1 MSANDSKTN
10 PSPNNSPY
18 VNPHIAK
25 LTPYKPGKPVEE
37 LTRELGITDV
47 VKLASNENPH
57 GPGAGVQKAILSAAA
72 ELSRYPDGNGYY
84 LKQALGNKLGV
95 NPEQITLGNGSNDVL
110 DLAAKI
116 CLQPG
121 DEAIAAEHSFVVYR
135 LATASCGAH
144 LVEVPAVAFGADLAG
159 FAQAVTP
166 KTRIVFL
173 ANPNNPTGTWVGEA
187 ALVKFLDALD
197 PNIWV
202 VLDEAYFEYVDATP
216 NQNKSQNKYP
226 DGMALRQRYANVIVT
241 RTFSKIH
248 GLAALRIGYGVSSVQ
263 AADLMNRARQ
273 PFNVNAVA
281 LAAAVAALED
291 TNFVQ
296 ASAQRNREGMQQ
308 LVAGLTEQGY
318 SYIPSAGNFVCF
330 DAGAKASELNQ
341 ALLQIGVIVRPVAEY
356 GLTQHLR
363 VTVGLPSEIERFLGA
378 LRDAAKALG

>member
-1 MSANDSKTN
+1 MSTN
-10 PSPNNSPY
+10 HSSPY

-37 LTRELGITDV
+37 LTRELGVTDV
-47 VKLASNENPH
+47 VKLASNENPQ
-57 GPGAGVQKAILSAAA
+57 GPGAAVQKAIVAAA
-72 ELSRYPDGNGYY
+72 HELSRYPDGNGYY
-84 LKQALGNKLGV
+84 LKQALATKLGV

-135 LATASCGAH
+135 LATASCGAQ
-144 LVEVPAVAFGADLAG
+144 LVEVPAVDYGADLDG
-159 FAQAVTP
+159 FVQAVSA

-173 ANPNNPTGTWVGEA
+173 ANPNNPTGTWVSEE

-202 VLDEAYFEYVDATP
+202 VLDEAYFEYVDAA
-216 NQNKSQNKYP
+216 QYP
-226 DGMALRQRYANVIVT
+226 DGMALQQRYANLIVT

-248 GLAALRIGYGVSSVQ
+248 GLAALRIGYGVSSLQ

-291 TNFVQ
+291 TDFVQ

-318 SYIPSAGNFVCF
+318 RYIPSAGNFVCF
-330 DAGAKASELNQ
+330 DAGVNAPQLNQ
-341 ALLQIGVIVRPVAEY
+341 ALLQAGVIVRPVAEY

-363 VTVGLPSEIERFLGA
+363 VTVGLPSEITRFLAA
-378 LRDAAKALG
+378 LHDAAKALG

>member
-1 MSANDSKTN
+1 MSANDSK
-10 PSPNNSPY
+10 PKSSPSPY

-37 LTRELGITDV
+37 LSRELGITDV

-57 GPGAGVQKAILSAAA
+57 GPGADVQRAIVNAAT

-84 LKQALGNKLGV
+84 LKQALASKLDV
-95 NPEQITLGNGSNDVL
+95 SVEQITLGNGSNDVL

-135 LATASCGAH
+135 LATASCGAQ
-144 LVEVPAVAFGADLAG
+144 LVEVPAVEFGADLDG

-173 ANPNNPTGTWVGEA
+173 ANPNNPTGTWVDEA
-187 ALVKFLDALD
+187 ALVKFLDTLD
-197 PNIWV
+197 PNVWV
-202 VLDEAYFEYVDATP
+202 VLDEAYFEYVDAAQI
-216 NQNKSQNKYP
+216 QNKNLNKYP
-226 DGMALRQRYANVIVT
+226 DGMALQKRYPNLIVT

-248 GLAALRIGYGVSSVQ
+248 GLAALRIGYGVSSLQ

-291 TNFVQ
+291 TSFVQ

-318 SYIPSAGNFVCF
+318 SYIPSVGNFVCF
-330 DAGAKASELNQ
+330 DAGPKASELNQ
-341 ALLQIGVIVRPVAEY
+341 ALLQVGVIVRPVAEY
-356 GLTQHLR
+356 GLTHHLR
-363 VTVGLPSEIERFLGA
+363 VTVGLASEIERFLGA

>member
-1 MSANDSKTN
+1 MSTNDAKT
-10 PSPNNSPY
+10 SPY

-47 VKLASNENPH
+47 VKLASNENPQ
-57 GPGAGVQKAILSAAA
+57 GPGASVQKAIKNAAA

-84 LKQALGNKLGV
+84 LKQALGRKLGV

-135 LATASCGAH
+135 LATASCGAQ
-144 LVEVPAVAFGADLAG
+144 LVEVPAVAFGADLDG
-159 FAQAVTP
+159 FAQAVTS

-173 ANPNNPTGTWVGEA
+173 ANPNNPTGTWVDEA
-187 ALVKFLDALD
+187 ALVKFLDGLD
-197 PNIWV
+197 PNVWV
-202 VLDEAYFEYVDATP
+202 VLDEAYFEYVDTAQH
-216 NQNKSQNKYP
+216 QNRYP
-226 DGMALRQRYANVIVT
+226 DGIALQQRYANVIVT

-248 GLAALRIGYGVSSVQ
+248 GLAALRIGYGVSSLQ

-291 TNFVQ
+291 TSFVQ

-318 SYIPSAGNFVCF
+318 NYIPSAGNFVCF
-330 DAGAKASELNQ
+330 DAGPKASELNQ
-341 ALLQIGVIVRPVAEY
+341 ALLQVGVIVRPVAEY

-378 LRDAAKALG
+378 LRDVAKALG

>member
-1 MSANDSKTN
+1 MSTSNVSSQ
-10 PSPNNSPY
+10 PSVN

-47 VKLASNENPH
+47 VKLASNENPQ
-57 GPGAGVQKAILSAAA
+57 GPGASVQAAIAGAAA
-72 ELSRYPDGNGYY
+72 DLSRYPDGNGYY
-84 LKQALGNKLGV
+84 LKQALASKLGV

-144 LVEVPAVAFGADLAG
+144 LVEVPALDYGADLKR
-159 FAQAVTP
+159 FAQAVTG
-166 KTRIVFL
+166 KTRIIFL
-173 ANPNNPTGTWVGEA
+173 ANPNNPTGTWVGET
-187 ALVKFLDALD
+187 ALVEFLDALD

-202 VLDEAYFEYVDATP
+202 VLDEAYFEYVDAA
-216 NQNKSQNKYP
+216 QYP
-226 DGMALRQRYANVIVT
+226 DGMALQKRYPNLIVT

-248 GLAALRIGYGVSSVQ
+248 GLAALRIGYGVSSLQ

-281 LAAAVAALED
+281 LAAALAALED
-291 TNFVQ
+291 TSFVQ
-296 ASAQRNREGMQQ
+296 ASAQRNRDGLLQ
-308 LVAGLTEQGY
+308 LTNGLTEQNF

-330 DAGAKASELNQ
+330 DAGPNASQINQ
-341 ALLQIGVIVRPVAEY
+341 ALLQAGVIVRPVAEY

-363 VTVGLPSEIERFLGA
+363 VTVGLPSEIDRFLGTLA
-378 LRDAAKALG
+378 DVTKAQG